1 MGRRERQ
8 AKQDVIAVN
17 DPDLPGAKGR
27 SGNGTQPETPA
38 EERVPGIGDFD
49 LLRLFG
55 SCVGGL
61 GVWVLEGGSKLFNRL
76 TQFHTAN

>member
-1 MGRRERQ
+1 MGRSERQ

-17 DPDLPGAKGR
+17 DPDLPGSMGR

-38 EERVPGIGDFD
+38 EERVRGIGDFD

-55 SCVGGL
+55 SCVGDL
-61 GVWVLEGGSKLFNRL
+61 GVRVLERGSKLLNRSGL
-76 TQFHTAN
+76 